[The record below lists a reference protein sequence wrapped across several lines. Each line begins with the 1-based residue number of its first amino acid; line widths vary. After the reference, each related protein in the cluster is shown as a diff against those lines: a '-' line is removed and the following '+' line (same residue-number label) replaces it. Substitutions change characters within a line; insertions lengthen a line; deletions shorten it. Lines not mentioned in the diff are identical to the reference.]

1 MNSIA
6 RWMKKMD
13 LDTLRSVLLI
23 LSLLLAPVAS
33 AQEQDIPVELIPLTD
48 EFRLEFEAIENA
60 VEQNNDD
67 IADIEGRV
75 PDADG
80 LILEILSARLE
91 GLWIASLE
99 QGIEYA
105 EAVVAR
111 QEEGFIVDEFESTAV
126 ELLQTNIVIGEMAWT
141 QSSERTVL
149 PEPTLGAA
157 EQAAAYRAFFDVE
170 RNTDQL
176 IALVADSYTLLQDF
190 GIDAGDAEANFH
202 DRIRE
207 RAINISVYLDLS
219 LNEAAGLS
227 AGLDA
232 LPGDVELTAL
242 LAVADSRIAQ
252 TAGALERVI
261 GELDE
266 IGDDTSTY
274 SQQLLTTTGEISTE
288 FFDVD
293 VIGGL
298 LSRWG
303 QSMVDTIVI
312 EGPSFLV
319 QVLLFTL
326 IVFISLKLAAVAKRL
341 AEHGL
346 KQSKAD
352 LSRLLRRMLISTA
365 GNVVLAVGVL
375 VALSQV
381 GISLGPLLAGL
392 GIAGFVIGF
401 ALQDSLSNFASG
413 LMILFY
419 RPFDVGDL
427 VEFGGSAG
435 EVKQMS
441 LVNTTI
447 HTLDNQRIILPNTM
461 IWSGVIKNVTAQ
473 KVRRVDMLFGISYS
487 DDIPKTERILE
498 ELLEKNDLV
507 LDDPEPVVRLHELG
521 DSSVNFVVRPWAK
534 TEDYWEVYWAITRA
548 VKIRFDE
555 EGISIPFPQRDIHIR
570 AQLPTVT

>member
-1 MNSIA
+1 LVVA
-6 RWMKKMD
+6 
-13 LDTLRSVLLI
+13 
-23 LSLLLAPVAS
+23 SLLLVQPAG
-33 AQEQDIPVELIPLTD
+33 AQEQDPPVEQLPLTE
-48 EFRLEFEAIENA
+48 EFLLEFEALENTIEQ
-60 VEQNNDD
+60 VEED
-67 IADIEGRV
+67 IADIESRV
-75 PDADG
+75 PDTDG
-80 LILEILSARLE
+80 LMLEILSARLE

-99 QGIEYA
+99 EGVEYA

-111 QEEGFIVDEFESTAV
+111 QEEGFVVDEFEPTAV
-126 ELLQTNIVIGEMAWT
+126 ELLQTNIDIGEIAWM
-141 QSSERTVL
+141 QSTERTVL
-149 PEPTLGAA
+149 PDSTLGAA
-157 EQAAAYRAFFDVE
+157 EQAAAYRKFFDVE
-170 RNTDQL
+170 RNTDL
-176 IALVADSYTLLQDF
+176 IIALVADSYALLQAF
-190 GIDAGDAEANFH
+190 GVDAGDAEASFH

-207 RAINISVYLDLS
+207 RAINVSVYLDIS
-219 LNEAAGLS
+219 LNDAAGLS

-232 LPGDVELTAL
+232 LPGDAELAAL
-242 LAVADSRIAQ
+242 LAVADTRVAQ
-252 TAGALERVI
+252 TASVLERVI

-266 IGDDTSTY
+266 IGDDTATY
-274 SQQLLTTTGEISTE
+274 SQQLLTTTGEITTE

-303 QSMVDTIVI
+303 QSLLDMIVV

-319 QVLLFTL
+319 QVLLFVV
-326 IVFISLKLAAVAKRL
+326 IVFFSLRLAALTRRL

-346 KQSKAD
+346 KKSNAD

-365 GNVVLAVGVL
+365 GNVVLAVGIL
-375 VALSQV
+375 IALSQV

-427 VEFGGSAG
+427 VEIGGSAG

-487 DDIPKTERILE
+487 DDIQKTERILQA
-498 ELLEKNDLV
+498 LLDEHDLV
-507 LDDPEPVVRLHELG
+507 LDQPEPFVRLHELG
-521 DSSVNFVVRPWAK
+521 DSSVNFIVRPWAK
-534 TEDYWEVYWAITRA
+534 TEDYWEVYWDITRS

-555 EGISIPFPQRDIHIR
+555 EGISIPFPQRDIHIK
-570 AQLPTVT
+570 AQIPTVT